1 MGSLVEASIVNG
13 DINRVG
19 RLKVAIIKD
28 AVEFSLAVLQED
40 VLAKVT
46 VQVFHFHA
54 SRERTRKTGHCAMAI
69 VNVRN

>member
-1 MGSLVEASIVNG
+1 MEASIVNG
-13 DINRVG
+13 DINWVG

-46 VQVFHFHA
+46 VPVFHFQA
-54 SRERTRKTGHCAMAI
+54 SGEGTRETGNCAMAI
-69 VNVRN
+69 VNVGN